1 MGVTTTQPSN
11 NNHEGLPCCCSPRCC
26 LPECWWLTP
35 VLATL
40 LMISPSLQSTATSTE
55 GLMTTAEL
63 TSPRLSRGTDT
74 PPPAATLSTFL
85 TAESRLSPTLTTET
99 VSSKKSATAAPL
111 STDPLSELLPTPPL
125 PTLLLPTL
133 LSPTQLSLTQLS
145 LTPAL
150 WLLTPWSL
158 TPALLSWLPMLL
170 FLTLSW
176 AKMWNI

>member
-1 MGVTTTQPSN
+1 MGVTTTQPTN
-11 NNHEGLPCCCSPRCC
+11 NNHEGFPCCCSPRRC

-35 VLATL
+35 VLDTL

-55 GLMTTAEL
+55 WLMTTAEL

-133 LSPTQLSLTQLS
+133 LSPTQLSLT
-145 LTPAL
+145 PAL
-150 WLLTPWSL
+150 WLLTPCRSR
-158 TPALLSWLPMLL
+158 PPCCRGSPCCC
-170 FLTLSW
+170 
-176 AKMWNI
+176 